1 MGHLRCQAASY
12 GDRVVLAGVVPN
24 HDLPLYYALADVLVA
39 PSLLEAF
46 GLPAVEATASCLPV
60 VASATGGLLD
70 TVVPGETG
78 LLVPPGDAVALARA
92 IEEVLADSARASA
105 LGRAGRER
113 VAARFTWDRIAE
125 TLAAH
130 YERVLERA
138 PADRAQV
145 LTSLA
150 PLGGGQRAVHAAP

>member
-1 MGHLRCQAASY
+1 MAIGWCWQ
-12 GDRVVLAGVVPN
+12 
-24 HDLPLYYALADVLVA
+24 
-39 PSLLEAF
+39 
-46 GLPAVEATASCLPV
+46 ASCPTTTCR
-60 VASATGGLLD
+60 ST
-70 TVVPGETG
+70 TRS
-78 LLVPPGDAVALARA
+78 ALARA

>member
-1 MGHLRCQAASY
+1 
-12 GDRVVLAGVVPN
+12 VVLAGVVPN

-113 VAARFTWDRIAE
+113 VAARFTWDRIAA